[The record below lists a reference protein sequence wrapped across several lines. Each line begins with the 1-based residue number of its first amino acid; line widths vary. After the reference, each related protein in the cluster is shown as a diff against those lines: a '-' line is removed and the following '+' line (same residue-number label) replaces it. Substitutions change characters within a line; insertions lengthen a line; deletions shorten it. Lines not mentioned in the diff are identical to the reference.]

1 MAALHARGAGGGLR
15 IGRHD
20 AGDARRAAGRRRRNG
35 RSRLRALGMPPAM
48 ISLRVL
54 LLVTLAVLP
63 IQPAG
68 AQGTQPLRKA
78 ELVRMLARRA
88 LSKPQIATLV
98 RRNCVTFQPTAHDRA
113 ELRAA
118 GADDAVLVAIDQCLR
133 ARLARATPPPSPR
146 PVAPAP
152 ARPVAPA
159 PSPVVAVTAPSARA
173 APPPPPPPP
182 APPRPVISERLTQ
195 FTGGAELHGTV
206 GSTLAQPLVLEVR
219 DTAGAPFVGQPVTI
233 TTSSGGGTVTPSAAE
248 SDTSGV
254 VRVRVTL
261 GERAGPTTITAR
273 LGTLTRTVL
282 VRADPGPPEALVVER
297 GDTPVVGSLT
307 PRSGDTVGLRVVA
320 HDRYGNRT
328 ALDKFTATTT
338 ARPFAL
344 TATATDAAGSVTLV
358 PRRSGV
364 GELTLSGSGVRAR
377 LAVDVVLRTTSAG
390 PWGIG
395 ARTAWLGAN
404 DPWIGL
410 VGVTG
415 IKGADFSIFG
425 RRTVVAG
432 VSLAF
437 GATAGSLNA
446 DQTTGSVSLQ
456 LLEGYGRAEFALVPR
471 GTVSPV
477 LSLGAGGYR
486 LKSGDNGQ
494 TVYHTN
500 LFWSSGVGADVVVTA
515 SVIVELRVERQWMRD
530 TNSGHVA
537 TLWPVAAGVRVAL

>member
-1 MAALHARGAGGGLR
+1 
-15 IGRHD
+15 
-20 AGDARRAAGRRRRNG
+20 
-35 RSRLRALGMPPAM
+35 
-48 ISLRVL
+48 
-54 LLVTLAVLP
+54 
-63 IQPAG
+63 
-68 AQGTQPLRKA
+68 
-78 ELVRMLARRA
+78 
-88 LSKPQIATLV
+88 
-98 RRNCVTFQPTAHDRA
+98 
-113 ELRAA
+113 
-118 GADDAVLVAIDQCLR
+118 
-133 ARLARATPPPSPR
+133 
-146 PVAPAP
+146 
-152 ARPVAPA
+152 
-159 PSPVVAVTAPSARA
+159 
-173 APPPPPPPP
+173 
-182 APPRPVISERLTQ
+182 
-195 FTGGAELHGTV
+195 
-206 GSTLAQPLVLEVR
+206 
-219 DTAGAPFVGQPVTI
+219 
-233 TTSSGGGTVTPSAAE
+233 
-248 SDTSGV
+248 
-254 VRVRVTL
+254 
-261 GERAGPTTITAR
+261 
-273 LGTLTRTVL
+273 
-282 VRADPGPPEALVVER
+282 
-297 GDTPVVGSLT
+297 
-307 PRSGDTVGLRVVA
+307 LRVVA
-320 HDRYGNRT
+320 RDRYGNRT
-328 ALDKFTATTT
+328 ALDKFAATTT
-338 ARPFAL
+338 ARAIAL

-377 LAVDVVLRTTSAG
+377 LPVDVVLPATSVGA
-390 PWGIG
+390 WGIG

-404 DPWIGL
+404 HPWIGL
-410 VGVTG
+410 VGVTR

-432 VSLAF
+432 LSFAL

>member
-1 MAALHARGAGGGLR
+1 
-15 IGRHD
+15 
-20 AGDARRAAGRRRRNG
+20 
-35 RSRLRALGMPPAM
+35 MPPAM
-48 ISLRVL
+48 TSLRVL
-54 LLVTLAVLP
+54 LLVTLGVGVLP

-88 LSKPQIATLV
+88 PSKPQIASLV

-118 GADDAVLVAIDQCLR
+118 GADDAVLAAIDQCLR
-133 ARLARATPPPSPR
+133 ARLARAAPPPRPR

-152 ARPVAPA
+152 ARPA
-159 PSPVVAVTAPSARA
+159 PSPVVAVTDTSARA
-173 APPPPPPPP
+173 EPPPPPPLPP
-182 APPRPVISERLTQ
+182 APPPRPVISERLTQ

-206 GSTLAQPLVLEVR
+206 GSTLPQELVLEVR
-219 DTAGAPFVGQPVTI
+219 DTTGAPFVGQPVTI

-261 GERAGPTTITAR
+261 GERAGATTITAR
-273 LGTLTRTVL
+273 VETLTRTVL
-282 VRADPGPPEALVVER
+282 VRVDPGPPEALVVER

-307 PRSGDTVGLRVVA
+307 LRSRDTVVLRVVA
-320 HDRYGNRT
+320 RDRYGNRT
-328 ALDKFTATTT
+328 ALDKFAATTT
-338 ARPFAL
+338 ARAIAL
-344 TATATDAAGSVTLV
+344 TATATDTAGSVTLV

-377 LAVDVVLRTTSAG
+377 LPVDVVLPTTSMGA
-390 PWGIG
+390 WGLG

-404 DPWIGL
+404 HPWIGL
-410 VGVTG
+410 AGVTG

-432 VSLAF
+432 LSLAL

-446 DQTTGSVSLQ
+446 DQTTGAVSLQ

-494 TVYHTN
+494 AVDHTN
-500 LFWSSGVGADVVVTA
+500 LFWSGGVGADVVVTA
-515 SVIVELRVERQWMRD
+515 SVIVELRVERQWMQD
-530 TNSGHVA
+530 ANQGHGA
-537 TLWPVAAGVRVAL
+537 TLWPLSAGVRAGL

>member
-1 MAALHARGAGGGLR
+1 
-15 IGRHD
+15 
-20 AGDARRAAGRRRRNG
+20 
-35 RSRLRALGMPPAM
+35 MPPAM
-48 ISLRVL
+48 TSLRVL

-118 GADDAVLVAIDQCLR
+118 GADDAVLAAIDQCLR

-152 ARPVAPA
+152 ARPSAPV
-159 PSPVVAVTAPSARA
+159 PSPVVAVTDTSARA
-173 APPPPPPPP
+173 APPPLPLPP

-206 GSTLAQPLVLEVR
+206 GSTLPQALVLEVR
-219 DTAGAPFVGQPVTI
+219 DTTGAPFVGQPVTI

-261 GERAGPTTITAR
+261 GERAGATTITAR
-273 LGTLTRTVL
+273 VGTLTRTVL

-307 PRSGDTVGLRVVA
+307 LRSRDTVVLRVVA
-320 HDRYGNRT
+320 RDRYGNRT
-328 ALDKFTATTT
+328 ALDKFAATTT
-338 ARPFAL
+338 ARAIAL

-377 LAVDVVLRTTSAG
+377 LPVDVVLPTTSVGA
-390 PWGIG
+390 WGIG

-404 DPWIGL
+404 HPWIGL
-410 VGVTG
+410 AGVTG

-425 RRTVVAG
+425 CRTLVAG
-432 VSLAF
+432 LSLAL

-456 LLEGYGRAEFALVPR
+456 LLEGFGRAEFALVPR

-477 LSLGAGGYR
+477 VSLGAGAYR

-494 TVYHTN
+494 TVYNTN
-500 LFWSSGVGADVVVTA
+500 LFWSGGVGADVVVTP

-530 TNSGHVA
+530 PNQGHGA
-537 TLWPVAAGVRVAL
+537 TLWPLSAGVRAAL

>member
-1 MAALHARGAGGGLR
+1 
-15 IGRHD
+15 
-20 AGDARRAAGRRRRNG
+20 
-35 RSRLRALGMPPAM
+35 MPPAM
-48 ISLRVL
+48 TSLRVL
-54 LLVTLAVLP
+54 LLVTLGVGVLP

-78 ELVRMLARRA
+78 ELVRMLARQA

-118 GADDAVLVAIDQCLR
+118 GADDAVLAAIDQCLR
-133 ARLARATPPPSPR
+133 ARLARVTPPPR
-146 PVAPAP
+146 PVA
-152 ARPVAPA
+152 RPPVRPA
-159 PSPVVAVTAPSARA
+159 PSPVVAVTDTSARA
-173 APPPPPPPP
+173 EPPPPPPPPP
-182 APPRPVISERLTQ
+182 APPPRPVISERLTQ

-206 GSTLAQPLVLEVR
+206 GSTLPQDLVLEVR
-219 DTAGAPFVGQPVTI
+219 DTTGAPFVGQPVTI
-233 TTSSGGGTVTPSAAE
+233 TTSSGTVTPSAAE

-261 GERAGPTTITAR
+261 GERAGATTITAR
-273 LGTLTRTVL
+273 VGGLTRTVL
-282 VRADPGPPEALVVER
+282 VRVDPGPPEALVVER

-307 PRSGDTVGLRVVA
+307 LRSRDTVVLRVEA
-320 HDRYGNRT
+320 RDRYGNRT
-328 ALDKFTATTT
+328 ALDKFAATTT
-338 ARPFAL
+338 ARAIAL

-358 PRRSGV
+358 PRRRGV
-364 GELTLSGSGVRAR
+364 GELTLSGSGLRAR
-377 LAVDVVLRTTSAG
+377 LPVDVVLATTSVG

-404 DPWIGL
+404 HPWIGL

-425 RRTVVAG
+425 RRTVVG
-432 VSLAF
+432 GLSLAL

-446 DQTTGSVSLQ
+446 DQTTGSLSLQ
-456 LLEGYGRAEFALVPR
+456 LLEGYARAEFALVPR

-477 LSLGAGGYR
+477 LSLGAGAYR

-500 LFWSSGVGADVVVTA
+500 LFWSGGVGADVVVTA

-530 TNSGHVA
+530 AGEGHVA
-537 TLWPVAAGVRVAL
+537 TFWPIAAGVRVEL

>member
-1 MAALHARGAGGGLR
+1 MT
-15 IGRHD
+15 
-20 AGDARRAAGRRRRNG
+20 
-35 RSRLRALGMPPAM
+35 
-48 ISLRVL
+48 SLRVL
-54 LLVTLAVLP
+54 LLVTLEVLP

-118 GADDAVLVAIDQCLR
+118 GADDAVLAAIDQCLR
-133 ARLARATPPPSPR
+133 ARLARAAPPPSPR

-152 ARPVAPA
+152 ARPSAPA
-159 PSPVVAVTAPSARA
+159 PSPVVAVTDTSARA
-173 APPPPPPPP
+173 APPPPP

-206 GSTLAQPLVLEVR
+206 GSTLPQALVLEVR
-219 DTAGAPFVGQPVTI
+219 DTTGAPFVGQPVTI

-261 GERAGPTTITAR
+261 GERAGATTITAR
-273 LGTLTRTVL
+273 VGTLTRTAL

-307 PRSGDTVGLRVVA
+307 LRSRDTVVLRVVA
-320 HDRYGNRT
+320 RDRYGNRT
-328 ALDKFTATTT
+328 ALDKFAATTT
-338 ARPFAL
+338 ARAIAL

-377 LAVDVVLRTTSAG
+377 LPVDVVLPTTSVGA
-390 PWGIG
+390 WGIG

-404 DPWIGL
+404 HPWIGL
-410 VGVTG
+410 AGVTG

-432 VSLAF
+432 LSFAL

-530 TNSGHVA
+530 ANQGHVA
-537 TLWPVAAGVRVAL
+537 TFWPLSAGVRAGL

>member
-1 MAALHARGAGGGLR
+1 
-15 IGRHD
+15 
-20 AGDARRAAGRRRRNG
+20 
-35 RSRLRALGMPPAM
+35 MPPAM
-48 ISLRVL
+48 TSLRVL
-54 LLVTLAVLP
+54 LLVTLGVLP
-63 IQPAG
+63 IQPAST
-68 AQGTQPLRKA
+68 QGTQPLRKA

-118 GADDAVLVAIDQCLR
+118 GADDAVLAAIDQCLR
-133 ARLARATPPPSPR
+133 ARLARAAPPPRPR
-146 PVAPAP
+146 PVAPA
-152 ARPVAPA
+152 RPA
-159 PSPVVAVTAPSARA
+159 PSPVVAVTDTSARA
-173 APPPPPPPP
+173 EPPPPPPP
-182 APPRPVISERLTQ
+182 PPRPVISERLTQ

-206 GSTLAQPLVLEVR
+206 GSTLPQELVLEVR
-219 DTAGAPFVGQPVTI
+219 DTTGAPFVGQPVTI
-233 TTSSGGGTVTPSAAE
+233 TTSSGTVTPSAAE

-261 GERAGPTTITAR
+261 GERAGATTITAR
-273 LGTLTRTVL
+273 VGTLTRTVL

-307 PRSGDTVGLRVVA
+307 LRSRDTVVLRVVA
-320 HDRYGNRT
+320 RDRYGNRT
-328 ALDKFTATTT
+328 ALDKFAATTT
-338 ARPFAL
+338 ARAIAL

-377 LAVDVVLRTTSAG
+377 LPVEVVLPTTSVG

-410 VGVTG
+410 AGVTG

-425 RRTVVAG
+425 CRTVVAG
-432 VSLAF
+432 LSLAL

-446 DQTTGSVSLQ
+446 DQTTGSASLQ

-494 TVYHTN
+494 TVDHTN
-500 LFWSSGVGADVVVTA
+500 LFWSGGVGADVVVTA
-515 SVIVELRVERQWMRD
+515 GVIVELRVERQWMRD
-530 TNSGHVA
+530 PNQGHGA
-537 TLWPVAAGVRVAL
+537 TLWPLSAGVRAGL

>member
-1 MAALHARGAGGGLR
+1 MT
-15 IGRHD
+15 
-20 AGDARRAAGRRRRNG
+20 
-35 RSRLRALGMPPAM
+35 
-48 ISLRVL
+48 SLRVL
-54 LLVTLAVLP
+54 LLVTLGVLP
-63 IQPAG
+63 IQPAST
-68 AQGTQPLRKA
+68 QGTQPLRKA

-118 GADDAVLVAIDQCLR
+118 GADDAVLAAIDQCLR
-133 ARLARATPPPSPR
+133 ARLARVTPPPR
-146 PVAPAP
+146 PVARPP
-152 ARPVAPA
+152 ARPA
-159 PSPVVAVTAPSARA
+159 PSPVVAVTDTSARA
-173 APPPPPPPP
+173 EPPPPPPPPP
-182 APPRPVISERLTQ
+182 APPPRPVRSERLTQ

-206 GSTLAQPLVLEVR
+206 GSTLPQELVLEVR
-219 DTAGAPFVGQPVTI
+219 DTTGAPFVGQPVTI
-233 TTSSGGGTVTPSAAE
+233 TTSSGTVTPSAAE

-261 GERAGPTTITAR
+261 GERAGATTITAR
-273 LGTLTRTVL
+273 VETLTRTVL
-282 VRADPGPPEALVVER
+282 VRVDPGPPEALVVER

-307 PRSGDTVGLRVVA
+307 LRSRDTVVLRVVA
-320 HDRYGNRT
+320 RDRYGNRT
-328 ALDKFTATTT
+328 ALDKFAATTT
-338 ARPFAL
+338 ARAIAL

-364 GELTLSGSGVRAR
+364 GELTLSGSGVRVR
-377 LAVDVVLRTTSAG
+377 LPVDVVLPATSVGA
-390 PWGIG
+390 WGLG

-404 DPWIGL
+404 HPWIGL
-410 VGVTG
+410 AGVTG

-425 RRTVVAG
+425 CRTVVAG
-432 VSLAF
+432 LSLAL

-446 DQTTGSVSLQ
+446 DQTTGSASLQ

-477 LSLGAGGYR
+477 LSLGAGAYR

-494 TVYHTN
+494 TVDHTN
-500 LFWSSGVGADVVVTA
+500 LFWSGGVGADVVVTA

-530 TNSGHVA
+530 PNQGHGA
-537 TLWPVAAGVRVAL
+537 TLWPLSAGVRAGL

>member
-1 MAALHARGAGGGLR
+1 MT
-15 IGRHD
+15 
-20 AGDARRAAGRRRRNG
+20 
-35 RSRLRALGMPPAM
+35 
-48 ISLRVL
+48 SLRVL
-54 LLVTLAVLP
+54 LLLTLGVLP
-63 IQPAG
+63 IQRAR

-118 GADDAVLVAIDQCLR
+118 GADDAVLAAIDQCLR
-133 ARLARATPPPSPR
+133 ARLARSAPPR

-152 ARPVAPA
+152 ARPA
-159 PSPVVAVTAPSARA
+159 PSPVVAVTDTSARA

-182 APPRPVISERLTQ
+182 PRPVMSERLTQ
-195 FTGGAELHGTV
+195 FTGSAELHGTV
-206 GSTLAQPLVLEVR
+206 GSTLPQTLVLEVR
-219 DTAGAPFVGQPVTI
+219 DTTGAPFVGQPVTI
-233 TTSSGGGTVTPSAAE
+233 TTSSGTVTPGAAE
-248 SDTSGV
+248 SDASGV

-273 LGTLTRTVL
+273 VGTLTRTVL
-282 VRADPGPPEALVVER
+282 VRVDPGLPEALVVER
-297 GDTPVVGSLT
+297 GETPVVGSLT
-307 PRSGDTVGLRVVA
+307 LRSRDTVVLRVVA
-320 HDRYGNRT
+320 RDRYGNRT
-328 ALDKFTATTT
+328 ALEKFAATTT
-338 ARPFAL
+338 ARAIAL
-344 TATATDAAGSVTLV
+344 TWAATDAAGSVTLV

-364 GELTLSGSGVRAR
+364 GELTLSGSGLRAR
-377 LAVDVVLRTTSAG
+377 LPVDVVLPSTAMS

-404 DPWIGL
+404 HPWIGL
-410 VGVTG
+410 AGVTG
-415 IKGADFSIFG
+415 IKGANFSIFG

-432 VSLAF
+432 LSLAL

-446 DQTTGSVSLQ
+446 DQTTGSLSLQ
-456 LLEGYGRAEFALVPR
+456 LLEGYGRAELALAPR

-477 LSLGAGGYR
+477 LSLGAGAYR

-500 LFWSSGVGADVVVTA
+500 LFWSGGVGADVVVT
-515 SVIVELRVERQWMRD
+515 
-530 TNSGHVA
+530 
-537 TLWPVAAGVRVAL
+537 P